1 MLFLPISRKPFSRN
15 DPTPFVAPFV
25 VFALFL
31 VAGQLTGGDPLLM
44 YPIQTVFCGWL
55 LIGARASY
63 PWQPFGWRA
72 AADGVL
78 AGVLV
83 LAIWIAPQI
92 LLHLPPR
99 TAGGF
104 DPTPLLSGCPAWFYP
119 ATISLRFLRLVVVVP
134 WLEEVFWRGFLLRR
148 LVTEDFQDVP
158 FGTCTPWSFGIVTL
172 GFMLEH
178 AMADW
183 PAALLA
189 GAIYNI
195 VAIRT
200 CSLPACILA
209 HAVTNLLLGLYIMN
223 THQWGFW

>member
-1 MLFLPISRKPFSRN
+1 MLFLPISRKTFSRN
-15 DPTPFVAPFV
+15 DPAPFVAPFV

-31 VAGQLTGGDPLLM
+31 VAGQLTGADPLLV
-44 YPIQTVFCGWL
+44 YPIQTVVCGWL

-63 PWQPFGWRA
+63 PWKPFGWRA
-72 AADGVL
+72 AAEGVL

-83 LAIWIAPQI
+83 LAIWVAPQA

-99 TAGGF
+99 IAGGF
-104 DPTPLLSGCPAWFYP
+104 NPAPLLSGRPAWFYP
-119 ATISLRFLRLVVVVP
+119 ATIFLRFLRLAVVVP

-158 FGTCTPWSFGIVTL
+158 FGTFTPRSFGIVCA

-200 CSLPACILA
+200 RSLPACILA
-209 HAVTNLLLGLYIMN
+209 HAVTNLLLGFYVMR
-223 THQWGFW
+223 TQQWGFW